1 MHLSKNTVSRL
12 TAHTIILMWAVAA
25 YVFFQSS
32 YSYTFFYKEQNQLF
46 LLSSEHVSGYLSR
59 QAWLSN
65 LTGDFLTQ
73 FYYYLYAGPV
83 IYAFLILLTGIIS
96 YLALRRL
103 GLPRF
108 VSCLI
113 ASAAEVLLTIFNFDP
128 DYKTSAALSLTGTA
142 FVLLLWTGFTECG
155 FWSKNVGAMACP
167 RPSLSNVGAGR
178 VPARILGR
186 VPARILGCVL
196 VRTVTGVV
204 FAAAAWWMFG
214 LGLPSIGRLSTPYH
228 QLEDYLEAD
237 CLYYFGKDAELSEKV
252 ESMKKDE
259 VTGVI
264 SAYYYMS
271 KSRLGMLPQSIGKVS
286 PVNLGTLFHI
296 GPKSSVQE
304 IKLMA
309 EFYFLLGDMTMT
321 ERAAMIALVSSPGNR
336 NVRMIKRLAEANL
349 VAGDDLA
356 AKKYLAI
363 LEKTFAYRKWAKSN
377 SNGHLNSKLRTKREY
392 VTNNDRLRTDDN
404 CRIVLLGLLDA
415 NPHNKVA
422 LDYLMCTD
430 IQVGDL
436 TLLHEDYEKY
446 YLPYY
451 GEAKEKL
458 YRTYLHH

>member
-1 MHLSKNTVSRL
+1 MSSNTVRRL
-12 TAHTIILMWAVAA
+12 TAHTVILLWAAAA
-25 YVFFQSS
+25 YAFFQHS

-46 LLSSEHVSGYLSR
+46 LLSSEYLRGYLSKG
-59 QAWLSN
+59 AWLSN

-73 FYYYLYAGPV
+73 FYYYVYAGPV
-83 IYAFLILLTGIIS
+83 IYSLLILLTGIIT

-103 GLPRF
+103 GLPRI
-108 VSCLI
+108 VSCL
-113 ASAAEVLLTIFNFDP
+113 AALAAETLLTIFNFDP
-128 DYKTSAALSLTGTA
+128 DYRTSAAVSLTGTA
-142 FVLLLWTGFTECG
+142 AVLLLWTGFTG
-155 FWSKNVGAMACP
+155 RSVWTKVITGA
-167 RPSLSNVGAGR
+167 
-178 VPARILGR
+178 I
-186 VPARILGCVL
+186 
-196 VRTVTGVV
+196 

-214 LGLPSIGRLSTPYH
+214 LGLPSVGKLSTPYR

-237 CLYYFGKDAELSEKV
+237 CLYYFGKDAELSKKV
-252 ESMKKDE
+252 ESMKKE
-259 VTGVI
+259 EITGVI

-296 GPKSSVQE
+296 GPKSSIQE

-349 VAGDDLA
+349 VAGDELA
-356 AKKYLAI
+356 AKKYLGI

-377 SNGHLNSKLRTKREY
+377 RTGRLNSQLRTKRGF
-392 VTNNDRLRTDDN
+392 VTNNDRLRADDN
-404 CRIVLLGLLDA
+404 CRMVLLGLIEA

-436 TLLHEDYEKY
+436 TLLREDYEKH
-446 YLPYY
+446 YLPYF

>member
-12 TAHTIILMWAVAA
+12 TAHILILMWAVAA

-46 LLSSEHVSGYLSR
+46 LLSSEHISGYLSR

-103 GLPRF
+103 GLPRSL
-108 VSCLI
+108 SCLI
-113 ASAAEVLLTIFNFDP
+113 ALVAEVLLIIFNFDP

-142 FVLLLWTGFTECG
+142 LVLLLWTGFI
-155 FWSKNVGAMACP
+155 
-167 RPSLSNVGAGR
+167 GR
-178 VPARILGR
+178 SVWVKVTSGVI
-186 VPARILGCVL
+186 CVA
-196 VRTVTGVV
+196 V
-204 FAAAAWWMFG
+204 AWWMFG

-237 CLYYFGKDAELSEKV
+237 CLYYFGKDAQLAEKV
-252 ESMKKDE
+252 ESMKQEE

-271 KSRLGMLPQSIGKVS
+271 KSRLGMLPQSIGNVS

-296 GPKSSVQE
+296 GPKSSIQE

-349 VAGDDLA
+349 VAGDELA
-356 AKKYLAI
+356 AKKYLGI
-363 LEKTFAYRKWAKSN
+363 LEKTFAYRKWAKSIR
-377 SNGHLNSKLRTKREY
+377 NGHLNSKLRTKREY
-392 VTNNDRLRTDDN
+392 VANNDRLRTDDN
-404 CRIVLLGLLDA
+404 CRIVLLGLLEA